1 MTKNLKRKEQ
11 NHRMLFSY
19 RVKNELAR
27 IIPRDIS
34 KQKDELLAFIKL
46 KGNIVKSGQKK
57 NLVIILKNPTTTRTA
72 YNLIKRVFKIY
83 PSVKKEKL
91 SNTKKHYKVKI
102 PFLKETEKI
111 LKESNL
117 SWRNEPIHDKQYI
130 EEKRSNLNKYF
141 SKDSYLRGAFLVNG
155 FVNDPEK
162 MYHLEISTNDEGEA
176 NFIHTLFDHYGLNS
190 RVSFWKKKWVVYLK
204 RGDSIFEFLRLIG
217 LQNALLY
224 FQGIRA
230 RKDVLNTVNRLV
242 NCETANLDKIV
253 LSAAKQLHDIDVIEK
268 KIGLQH
274 ISQRLALIAEVRKN
288 LPYASL
294 QELAEEVNFKISKS
308 GIYHRLK
315 KISQI
320 AKSL

>member
-1 MTKNLKRKEQ
+1 
-11 NHRMLFSY
+11 MLFFY

-34 KQKDELLAFIKL
+34 EQKDELLAFIKL
-46 KGNIVKSGQKK
+46 KGNIIKSGQKK
-57 NLVIILKNPTTTRTA
+57 KLVIILEDPTTARTA

-83 PSVKKEKL
+83 PSVEKENL
-91 SNTKKHYKVKI
+91 SNTKKHYKVKV
-102 PFLKETEKI
+102 PFLKETERI
-111 LKESNL
+111 FKELNL
-117 SWRNEPIHDKQYI
+117 GWGSEPIHHKQYVG
-130 EEKRSNLNKYF
+130 EKRLNLNKNF

-162 MYHLEISTNDEGEA
+162 MYHLEISTNNEGEA
-176 NFIHTLFDHYGLNS
+176 NFIRTLFDYYDLNS
-190 RVSFWKKKWVVYLK
+190 RISFWKKRWVVYLK

-224 FQGIRA
+224 FQDIRA
-230 RKDVLNTVNRLV
+230 RKDVLNIVNRLV

-274 ISQRLALIAEVRKN
+274 ISPRLSSVAEVRKN

-294 QELAEEVNFKISKS
+294 QELTEEVDFKITKS

-320 AKSL
+320 AESL

>member
-1 MTKNLKRKEQ
+1 
-11 NHRMLFSY
+11 MLFSY

-27 IIPRDIS
+27 IIPRNIS

-57 NLVIILKNPTTTRTA
+57 NLVIILEDPTTTRTA

-83 PSVKKEKL
+83 PSVKKENL

-102 PFLKETEKI
+102 PFLKETERI
-111 LKESNL
+111 LKELNL
-117 SWRNEPIHDKQYI
+117 SWGNKPIHDKQYI
-130 EEKRSNLNKYF
+130 VEKKSNLNKKF

-162 MYHLEISTNDEGEA
+162 MYHLEISTNDEGKA
-176 NFIHTLFDHYGLNS
+176 NFIHTLFDYYGLNS

-224 FQGIRA
+224 FQDIRA

-268 KIGLQH
+268 KIGLRH
-274 ISQRLALIAEVRKN
+274 ISPRLLLVAEVRKN

-294 QELAEEVNFKISKS
+294 QELVEEVDFKITKS

-315 KISQI
+315 KISRI
-320 AKSL
+320 AESL

>member
-1 MTKNLKRKEQ
+1 
-11 NHRMLFSY
+11 MLFSY

-46 KGNIVKSGQKK
+46 KGNIVESGQKK
-57 NLVIILKNPTTTRTA
+57 NLVIILEDPTTTRTA

-83 PSVKKEKL
+83 PSVKKENL

-102 PFLKETEKI
+102 PFLKETERI
-111 LKESNL
+111 LEELNL
-117 SWRNEPIHDKQYI
+117 SWANEPIRDKRYI
-130 EEKRSNLNKYF
+130 EEKRSNLNKIF
-141 SKDSYLRGAFLVNG
+141 SKNSYLRGAFLVNG

-162 MYHLEISTNDEGEA
+162 MYHLEISTNDEREA
-176 NFIHTLFDHYGLNS
+176 NFIHTLFDYYGLNS

-224 FQGIRA
+224 FQDIRA

-274 ISQRLALIAEVRKN
+274 ISPRLLLVAEVRKN

-294 QELAEEVNFKISKS
+294 QELTEEIDFKITKS

-320 AKSL
+320 AESL

>member
-1 MTKNLKRKEQ
+1 
-11 NHRMLFSY
+11 MLFSY

-27 IIPRDIS
+27 IIPKSIS
-34 KQKDELLAFIKL
+34 KQKGELLAFIKL
-46 KGNIVKSGQKK
+46 KGNIVKLGQKK
-57 NLVIILKNPTTTRTA
+57 NIVIILEDPTTARTA

-83 PSVKKEKL
+83 PSVQKENL
-91 SNTKKHYKVKI
+91 SNTKKHYNVKI
-102 PFLKETEKI
+102 PFLKETERI
-111 LKESNL
+111 LKELNLNRGNKSIHNKQHIGEGKSNL
-117 SWRNEPIHDKQYI
+117 PTN
-130 EEKRSNLNKYF
+130 F
-141 SKDSYLRGAFLVNG
+141 SKDSYLRGAFLLNG

-162 MYHLEISTNDEGEA
+162 MYHLEISINDEGEA
-176 NFIHTLFDHYGLNS
+176 NFIHALFDYYDLNS

-224 FQGIRA
+224 FQDIRA

-274 ISQRLALIAEVRKN
+274 ISPRLLLVAEVRKN

-294 QELAEEVNFKISKS
+294 QELVEEVDFKITKS

-320 AKSL
+320 AENL

>member
-1 MTKNLKRKEQ
+1 
-11 NHRMLFSY
+11 MLFSY

-27 IIPRDIS
+27 VIPRNLS
-34 KQKDELLAFIKL
+34 GQKGELLAFIKL
-46 KGNIVKSGQKK
+46 KGNIFKSGQKK
-57 NLVIILKNPTTTRTA
+57 NLVITLEDPTTTRTA

-83 PSVKKEKL
+83 SSVKKENL
-91 SNTKKHYKVKI
+91 SNTKKHYIVKI
-102 PFLKETEKI
+102 SFLKETERI
-111 LKESNL
+111 LKELNL
-117 SWRNEPIHDKQYI
+117 SWGNEPIHDKHCI
-130 EEKRSNLNKYF
+130 GEKRSNLNKNF

-176 NFIHTLFDHYGLNS
+176 YFIHTLFDYYDLNS

-224 FQGIRA
+224 FQDIRA

-242 NCETANLDKIV
+242 NCETANLDKTV

-274 ISQRLALIAEVRKN
+274 ISPRLSSVAEIRKN

-294 QELAEEVNFKISKS
+294 QELAEGVDFKISKS

-320 AKSL
+320 AERL

>member
-1 MTKNLKRKEQ
+1 
-11 NHRMLFSY
+11 MLFSY

-27 IIPRDIS
+27 IIPKGIS
-34 KQKDELLAFIKL
+34 KQKGELLAFIKL

-57 NLVIILKNPTTTRTA
+57 NIVIILENPTTTRTA

-83 PSVKKEKL
+83 PSVKKENL
-91 SNTKKHYKVKI
+91 SNTKKYYKVKV
-102 PFLKETEKI
+102 PFLKETERI
-111 LKESNL
+111 LKELNL
-117 SWRNEPIHDKQYI
+117 NWGNKSIHNKQYI
-130 EEKRSNLNKYF
+130 GERSSNLNKIF

-176 NFIHTLFDHYGLNS
+176 NFIHTLFDYYGLNS

-224 FQGIRA
+224 FQDIRA
-230 RKDVLNTVNRLV
+230 RKDLLNTVNRLV
-242 NCETANLDKIV
+242 NCETANLDKII

-274 ISQRLALIAEVRKN
+274 ISPKLSLVAEARKN

-294 QELAEEVNFKISKS
+294 QELVEEVDFKITKS

-320 AKSL
+320 AESL

>member
-1 MTKNLKRKEQ
+1 
-11 NHRMLFSY
+11 MLFSY
-19 RVKNELAR
+19 RVKTELAR
-27 IIPRDIS
+27 IIPKNIS
-34 KQKDELLAFIKL
+34 EQKDELLAFIKL
-46 KGNIVKSGQKK
+46 KGNIVKSSQKK
-57 NLVIILKNPTTTRTA
+57 NLVIILEDPAATRTA
-72 YNLIKRVFKIY
+72 YNLIKRVFEIY
-83 PSVKKEKL
+83 PSVKKENL

-102 PFLKETEKI
+102 PFLKETERI
-111 LKESNL
+111 LKELNL
-117 SWRNEPIHDKQYI
+117 SWGNEPIPNKQYI
-130 EEKRSNLNKYF
+130 VGNRLNLNKNF

-162 MYHLEISTNDEGEA
+162 MYHLEISTNNEGKA
-176 NFIHTLFDHYGLNS
+176 NFIHTLFNYYGLNS
-190 RVSFWKKKWVVYLK
+190 RISFWKKKWVAYLK

-230 RKDVLNTVNRLV
+230 RKDVLNIVNRLV

-268 KIGLQH
+268 KIGLQY
-274 ISQRLALIAEVRKN
+274 ISPRLSLVAEVRKN

-294 QELAEEVNFKISKS
+294 QELVEEVDFKITKS

-320 AKSL
+320 ADSL

>member
-1 MTKNLKRKEQ
+1 
-11 NHRMLFSY
+11 MLFSY

-34 KQKDELLAFIKL
+34 KQKDELLAFIRL
-46 KGNIVKSGQKK
+46 KGNIVKAGQEK
-57 NLVIILKNPTTTRTA
+57 NLVVILEDPTTTRTA

-83 PSVKKEKL
+83 PSVEKENL
-91 SNTKKHYKVKI
+91 SKTKKHYKLKI
-102 PFLKETEKI
+102 PILKETERI
-111 LKESNL
+111 LKELNL
-117 SWRNEPIHDKQYI
+117 SWENEPIHDEQYI
-130 EEKRSNLNKYF
+130 GEKRSNLNKHF
-141 SKDSYLRGAFLVNG
+141 SKDSYLRGAFLING

-176 NFIHTLFDHYGLNS
+176 NFIHTLFDYYGLNS

-224 FQGIRA
+224 FQDIRT

-294 QELAEEVNFKISKS
+294 QELAEEVDFKITKS

-320 AKSL
+320 AESV

>member
-1 MTKNLKRKEQ
+1 
-11 NHRMLFSY
+11 MLFSY
-19 RVKNELAR
+19 RVKTELAR
-27 IIPRDIS
+27 IIPKNIPE
-34 KQKDELLAFIKL
+34 QKGELLAFIKL
-46 KGNIVKSGQKK
+46 KGNVVKFGQKK
-57 NLVIILKNPTTTRTA
+57 NLVIILEDPTTTRTA
-72 YNLIKRVFKIY
+72 YKLIKRVFEIC
-83 PSVKKEKL
+83 PSVKKENL

-102 PFLKETEKI
+102 PFSKETERI
-111 LKESNL
+111 LKEL
-117 SWRNEPIHDKQYI
+117 
-130 EEKRSNLNKYF
+130 NLNKDF

-162 MYHLEISTNDEGEA
+162 MYHLEISTNNEEEA
-176 NFIHTLFDHYGLNS
+176 NFIHTLFNYYGLNS
-190 RVSFWKKKWVVYLK
+190 RISFWKKRWIAYLK

-224 FQGIRA
+224 FQDIRA
-230 RKDVLNTVNRLV
+230 RKDVLNIVNRLV

-253 LSAAKQLHDIDVIEK
+253 LSAAKQLRDIDVIEK

-274 ISQRLALIAEVRKN
+274 LSPRLSLVAELRKN

-294 QELAEEVNFKISKS
+294 QELAEEVDFKITKS

-320 AKSL
+320 AENL

>member
-1 MTKNLKRKEQ
+1 
-11 NHRMLFSY
+11 MLFFY
-19 RVKNELAR
+19 RVKTELAR
-27 IIPRDIS
+27 IIPRNIS
-34 KQKDELLAFIKL
+34 EQKDELLAFIKL

-57 NLVIILKNPTTTRTA
+57 NLVIILEDPTTTRTA
-72 YNLIKRVFKIY
+72 YNLIKRVFEIY
-83 PSVKKEKL
+83 PSVKKENL
-91 SNTKKHYKVKI
+91 SNTKKHYKIKI
-102 PFLKETEKI
+102 PFLKETERI
-111 LKESNL
+111 LKELNL
-117 SWRNEPIHDKQYI
+117 SWENEPIPNKHNKQYI
-130 EEKRSNLNKYF
+130 GGKRLNLNKNF

-176 NFIHTLFDHYGLNS
+176 NFIHTLFDYYGLNS
-190 RVSFWKKKWVVYLK
+190 RVSFWKKKWVAYLK

-224 FQGIRA
+224 FQDIRA
-230 RKDVLNTVNRLV
+230 RKDVLNIVNRLV

-274 ISQRLALIAEVRKN
+274 ISPRLSLVAEVRKN

-294 QELAEEVNFKISKS
+294 QELAEEVDFKITKS

-320 AKSL
+320 AEIL

>member
-1 MTKNLKRKEQ
+1 
-11 NHRMLFSY
+11 MLFFY

-34 KQKDELLAFIKL
+34 EQKDELLAFIKL
-46 KGNIVKSGQKK
+46 KGNIIKSGQKK
-57 NLVIILKNPTTTRTA
+57 KLVIILEDPTTARTA

-83 PSVKKEKL
+83 PSVEKENL

-102 PFLKETEKI
+102 PFLKETERI
-111 LKESNL
+111 LKELNL
-117 SWRNEPIHDKQYI
+117 GWGSEPIQQKQYI
-130 EEKRSNLNKYF
+130 GEKRLNLNKNF

-162 MYHLEISTNDEGEA
+162 MYHLEISTNNEGEA
-176 NFIHTLFDHYGLNS
+176 NFIRTLFDYYDLNS
-190 RVSFWKKKWVVYLK
+190 RISFWKKRWVVYLK

-224 FQGIRA
+224 FQDIRA
-230 RKDVLNTVNRLV
+230 RKDVLNIVNRLV

-274 ISQRLALIAEVRKN
+274 ISPISSVAEVRKN

-294 QELAEEVNFKISKS
+294 QELTEEVDFKITKS

-320 AKSL
+320 AESL

>member
-1 MTKNLKRKEQ
+1 
-11 NHRMLFSY
+11 MLFSY

-27 IIPRDIS
+27 IIPKDIS
-34 KQKDELLAFIKL
+34 KQKGELLAFIKL
-46 KGNIVKSGQKK
+46 NGNIIKSGQKK
-57 NLVIILKNPTTTRTA
+57 NIVVILDDPTTTRTA

-83 PSVKKEKL
+83 PSVKKENL
-91 SNTKKHYKVKI
+91 LNTKKHYKIKI
-102 PFLKETEKI
+102 PFLEETERI
-111 LKESNL
+111 LKELNL
-117 SWRNEPIHDKQYI
+117 SWGNEVIPSEQGILG
-130 EEKRSNLNKYF
+130 KRLNLNKNF
-141 SKDSYLRGAFLVNG
+141 SKVSYLRGAFLLNG

-162 MYHLEISTNDEGEA
+162 MYHLEISTNDEKEA
-176 NFIHTLFDHYGLNS
+176 NFIHTLFDYYSLNS
-190 RVSFWKKKWVVYLK
+190 RISFWKKKWVVYIK

-217 LQNALLY
+217 LQSALLY
-224 FQGIRA
+224 FQDIRA

-274 ISQRLALIAEVRKN
+274 ISPRLLLVAELRKN

-294 QELAEEVNFKISKS
+294 QELAEEVDFKITKS

-320 AKSL
+320 AESL

>member
-1 MTKNLKRKEQ
+1 
-11 NHRMLFSY
+11 MLFSY

-27 IIPRDIS
+27 IIPRNIS

-57 NLVIILKNPTTTRTA
+57 NLVITLEDPTTTRTA

-83 PSVKKEKL
+83 PLVKKENL

-102 PFLKETEKI
+102 PFLKETERI
-111 LKESNL
+111 LKELNL
-117 SWRNEPIHDKQYI
+117 SWGNESIHDKQYI
-130 EEKRSNLNKYF
+130 VEKKSNLNKNF

-162 MYHLEISTNDEGEA
+162 MYHLEISSNDEGKA
-176 NFIHTLFDHYGLNS
+176 NFIHTLFDYYGLHS

-204 RGDSIFEFLRLIG
+204 RGNSIFEFLRLIG

-224 FQGIRA
+224 FQDIRA

-274 ISQRLALIAEVRKN
+274 ISPRLLLVAEARKN

-294 QELAEEVNFKISKS
+294 QELVEEVDFKITKS

-320 AKSL
+320 AESL

>member
-1 MTKNLKRKEQ
+1 
-11 NHRMLFSY
+11 MLFSY
-19 RVKNELAR
+19 RVKTELAR
-27 IIPRDIS
+27 IIPKNIS
-34 KQKDELLAFIKL
+34 EQRDELLAFIKL

-57 NLVIILKNPTTTRTA
+57 NLVIILEDPTTTRTA
-72 YNLIKRVFKIY
+72 YKLIKRVFEIC
-83 PSVKKEKL
+83 PSVKKENL

-102 PFLKETEKI
+102 PFLKETERI
-111 LKESNL
+111 LKELNL
-117 SWRNEPIHDKQYI
+117 SWENEAIPHKQYSLG
-130 EEKRSNLNKYF
+130 KRLNLNKNF

-162 MYHLEISTNDEGEA
+162 MYHLEIFTDNEGEA
-176 NFIHTLFDHYGLNS
+176 NFIHTLFNYYGLNS
-190 RVSFWKKKWVVYLK
+190 RISFWKKKWVAYLK

-224 FQGIRA
+224 FQDIRA
-230 RKDVLNTVNRLV
+230 RKDVLNIVNRLV

-253 LSAAKQLHDIDVIEK
+253 LSAAKQLRDIDVIEK

-274 ISQRLALIAEVRKN
+274 ISPRLSLVAEVRKN

-294 QELAEEVNFKISKS
+294 QELAEEVDFKITKS
-308 GIYHRLK
+308 GIYHRLR

-320 AKSL
+320 AESL

>member
-1 MTKNLKRKEQ
+1 
-11 NHRMLFSY
+11 MLFSY

-27 IIPRDIS
+27 IIPKDIS
-34 KQKDELLAFIKL
+34 KQKGELLAFIKL

-57 NLVIILKNPTTTRTA
+57 NIVIILEDPTTTRTA

-83 PSVKKEKL
+83 PSVKKENL
-91 SNTKKHYKVKI
+91 SNTKKYYKVKV
-102 PFLKETEKI
+102 PFLKETERI
-111 LKESNL
+111 LKELNL
-117 SWRNEPIHDKQYI
+117 NWGNKSIYNKQHI
-130 EEKRSNLNKYF
+130 RERRSNLNKIF

-162 MYHLEISTNDEGEA
+162 MYHLEISTNNEGEA
-176 NFIHTLFDHYGLNS
+176 NFIHTLFDYYGLNS

-224 FQGIRA
+224 FQDIRA
-230 RKDVLNTVNRLV
+230 RKDLLNTVNRLV

-274 ISQRLALIAEVRKN
+274 ISPKLSLVAEARKN

-294 QELAEEVNFKISKS
+294 QELVEEVDFKITKS

-320 AKSL
+320 AESL

>member
-1 MTKNLKRKEQ
+1 
-11 NHRMLFSY
+11 MLFSY

-27 IIPRDIS
+27 IIPKNIS
-34 KQKDELLAFIKL
+34 EQKDELLAFIKL
-46 KGNIVKSGQKK
+46 RGSIVKSGQKK
-57 NLVIILKNPTTTRTA
+57 NIVIVLEDPTTTRTV

-83 PSVKKEKL
+83 PSVKKEYV
-91 SNTKKHYKVKI
+91 SNIKKHYKVKI
-102 PFLKETEKI
+102 SFLKETAKI
-111 LKESNL
+111 LKELNL
-117 SWRNEPIHDKQYI
+117 SWENERIYDTQCVG
-130 EEKRSNLNKYF
+130 EKKLKLNKIF
-141 SKDSYLRGAFLVNG
+141 FKDSYLRGAFLVNG

-162 MYHLEISTNDEGEA
+162 MYHLEISTNDEAEA
-176 NFIHTLFDHYGLNS
+176 SFIHALFDYYDLNS

-204 RGDSIFEFLRLIG
+204 RGDSVFEFLRLIG

-242 NCETANLDKIV
+242 NCETANLDKTV
-253 LSAAKQLHDIDVIEK
+253 LSAAKQLNDIDAIER

-274 ISQRLALIAEVRKN
+274 ISQRLALIAEVRKD

-294 QELAEEVNFKISKS
+294 QELAEEVDIKITKS

-320 AKSL
+320 AENL

>member
-1 MTKNLKRKEQ
+1 
-11 NHRMLFSY
+11 MLFSY

-34 KQKDELLAFIKL
+34 KQMDELLAFIKL

-57 NLVIILKNPTTTRTA
+57 NLVIILEDPTTTRTA

-83 PSVKKEKL
+83 PSVKKENL

-102 PFLKETEKI
+102 PFLKETERI
-111 LKESNL
+111 LKELNL
-117 SWRNEPIHDKQYI
+117 SWGNEPIHDKQYI
-130 EEKRSNLNKYF
+130 GEKRSNLNKNF
-141 SKDSYLRGAFLVNG
+141 SKDSYLRGAFLING

-176 NFIHTLFDHYGLNS
+176 NFIHTLFDYYGLNS

-224 FQGIRA
+224 FQDIRA

-268 KIGLQH
+268 KIGLQY
-274 ISQRLALIAEVRKN
+274 ISPRLLLVAEVRKN

-294 QELAEEVNFKISKS
+294 QELVEEIDFKITKS
-308 GIYHRLK
+308 GIYHRIK

-320 AKSL
+320 AESL

>member
-1 MTKNLKRKEQ
+1 
-11 NHRMLFSY
+11 MLFSY

-34 KQKDELLAFIKL
+34 KQKDELLAFIRL
-46 KGNIVKSGQKK
+46 KGNIVKAGQEK
-57 NLVIILKNPTTTRTA
+57 NLVVILEDPTTTRTA

-83 PSVKKEKL
+83 PSVKKENL
-91 SNTKKHYKVKI
+91 SKTKKHYKLKI
-102 PFLKETEKI
+102 PILKETERI
-111 LKESNL
+111 LKELNL
-117 SWRNEPIHDKQYI
+117 SWENEPIHDEQYI
-130 EEKRSNLNKYF
+130 GEKRSNLNKYF
-141 SKDSYLRGAFLVNG
+141 SKDSYLRGAFLING

-176 NFIHTLFDHYGLNS
+176 NFIHTLFDNYGLNS

-224 FQGIRA
+224 FQDIRT

-274 ISQRLALIAEVRKN
+274 ISQRLALIAKVRKN

-294 QELAEEVNFKISKS
+294 QELAEEVDFKITKS

-320 AKSL
+320 AESV

>member
-1 MTKNLKRKEQ
+1 
-11 NHRMLFSY
+11 MLFSY

-27 IIPRDIS
+27 IIPGDIF

-46 KGNIVKSGQKK
+46 KGNIIESGQKK
-57 NLVIILKNPTTTRTA
+57 NLVIILEDPTTTRTA
-72 YNLIKRVFKIY
+72 YNLIKKVFKVY
-83 PSVKKEKL
+83 PLVKKENL

-111 LKESNL
+111 LKELNL
-117 SWRNEPIHDKQYI
+117 NWGNELIHDRQYI
-130 EEKRSNLNKYF
+130 GEKRSNLNKKF
-141 SKDSYLRGAFLVNG
+141 SKNSYLRGAFLVNG

-162 MYHLEISTNDEGEA
+162 TYHLEVSTNDEREA
-176 NFIHTLFDHYGLNS
+176 NFIHTLFDYYGLNS

-224 FQGIRA
+224 FQDIRA

-253 LSAAKQLHDIDVIEK
+253 LSAAKQLHNIDVIEK

-274 ISQRLALIAEVRKN
+274 ISPRLLLVAEVRKN

-294 QELAEEVNFKISKS
+294 QELVEEVDFIITKS

-320 AKSL
+320 AESL

>member
-1 MTKNLKRKEQ
+1 
-11 NHRMLFSY
+11 MLFFY

-34 KQKDELLAFIKL
+34 EQKDELLAFIKL
-46 KGNIVKSGQKK
+46 KGNIIKSGQKK
-57 NLVIILKNPTTTRTA
+57 KLVIILEDPTTARTA

-83 PSVKKEKL
+83 PSVEKENL
-91 SNTKKHYKVKI
+91 SNTKKRYKVKV
-102 PFLKETEKI
+102 PFLKETERI
-111 LKESNL
+111 LKELNL
-117 SWRNEPIHDKQYI
+117 SWGSEPIHNKQYI
-130 EEKRSNLNKYF
+130 GEKRLNLNKNF

-162 MYHLEISTNDEGEA
+162 MYHLEISINDEGEA
-176 NFIHTLFDHYGLNS
+176 NFIHTLFDYYDLNS
-190 RVSFWKKKWVVYLK
+190 RISFWKKRWVVYLK

-224 FQGIRA
+224 FQDIRA
-230 RKDVLNTVNRLV
+230 RKDVLNIVNRLV

-274 ISQRLALIAEVRKN
+274 ISPRLSSVAEVRKN

-294 QELAEEVNFKISKS
+294 QELTEEVDFKITKS

-320 AKSL
+320 AESL

>member
-1 MTKNLKRKEQ
+1 
-11 NHRMLFSY
+11 MLFSY
-19 RVKNELAR
+19 RVKTELAR
-27 IIPRDIS
+27 IIPKNIS
-34 KQKDELLAFIKL
+34 EQKDELLAFIKL
-46 KGNIVKSGQKK
+46 KGNIVKTGQKK
-57 NLVIILKNPTTTRTA
+57 NLVIILEDPTTTRTA
-72 YNLIKRVFKIY
+72 YKLIKRVFEIC
-83 PSVKKEKL
+83 PSVKKENL
-91 SNTKKHYKVKI
+91 SNTKKQYKVKI
-102 PFLKETEKI
+102 PFLKETERI
-111 LKESNL
+111 LKELNL
-117 SWRNEPIHDKQYI
+117 NWGNEPIPNKQYI
-130 EEKRSNLNKYF
+130 VGKRLNLNKNF

-162 MYHLEISTNDEGEA
+162 MYHLEISANNEEEA
-176 NFIHTLFDHYGLNS
+176 NFIHTLFNYYGLNS
-190 RVSFWKKKWVVYLK
+190 RISFWKKKWVAYLK

-224 FQGIRA
+224 FQDIRA
-230 RKDVLNTVNRLV
+230 RKDVLNIVNRLV

-274 ISQRLALIAEVRKN
+274 ISPRLSLVAEVRKN

-294 QELAEEVNFKISKS
+294 QELAEEVDFKITKS

-320 AKSL
+320 AESL

>member
-1 MTKNLKRKEQ
+1 
-11 NHRMLFSY
+11 MLFSY

-27 IIPRDIS
+27 VIPKNIYG
-34 KQKDELLAFIKL
+34 QKSELLAFIKL
-46 KGNIVKSGQKK
+46 KGNIIKSDQKIY
-57 NLVIILKNPTTTRTA
+57 LFIILEDPTTTRTA

-83 PSVKKEKL
+83 PSVKKENL
-91 SNTKKHYKVKI
+91 SNTKKHYIVKI
-102 PFLKETEKI
+102 SFLKKNEEI
-111 LKESNL
+111 LEELNL
-117 SWRNEPIHDKQYI
+117 IWENARVNNTQYI
-130 EEKRSNLNKYF
+130 GGKRLNLNKKF

-162 MYHLEISTNDEGEA
+162 MYHLEISTNDEREA
-176 NFIHTLFDHYGLNS
+176 YFIHTLFDCYDLNS
-190 RVSFWKKKWVVYLK
+190 RVSFWKKKWVTYLK

-224 FQGIRA
+224 FQDIRA

-242 NCETANLDKIV
+242 NCETSNLDRTI

-274 ISQRLALIAEVRKN
+274 ISPRLSLVAEARKN
-288 LPYASL
+288 LPYACL
-294 QELAEEVNFKISKS
+294 QELAEGVDFKISKS

-320 AKSL
+320 AESL